1 MPSIEAKI
9 LANPR
14 YTQLASK
21 QSRLRWGCALFILV
35 AYFIFVIVALNY
47 PELLAAKLS
56 EDSIIPIGIPVSIAL
71 FVVQII
77 LTIAYARLE
86 SNQFAKERETII
98 KEAQS

>member
-14 YTQLASK
+14 YTQLVSK
-21 QSRLRWGCALFILV
+21 QSRLRWGCALFILA
-35 AYFIFVIVALNY
+35 AYFLFVVVVLNY

-56 EDSIIPIGIPVSIAL
+56 EDSIIPIGIPISIVL
-71 FVVQII
+71 FIVQII

-86 SNQFAKERETII
+86 SNRFAKERDAII